1 MLKRCLS
8 SLNVVKFQHNIILKL
23 GGLMK
28 IVILDGNALNPG
40 DLSWEEFKK
49 IGKTTIYDRTPPE
62 LVIERIGDAE
72 ILITNKVSISE
83 TIISQCKNL
92 KYIGVLATGYN
103 IIDVEAARKKSIVV
117 TNIPAYS
124 TNAVAQAVFAYILE
138 FANGVHAHNQSVHN
152 GDWCNSKDFCYWTHP
167 LVEISGKTLGI
178 IGYGSIGQQ
187 VAKIAAAFGMNVLA
201 YSRTPSKIQTPAKSV
216 SLEELLQVS
225 DFISLHAP
233 LTPET
238 THIINDKTLSLV
250 KPSAMLI
257 NTARGPLVDEVAV
270 NEALNSGKLSYFA
283 TDVLSSEPMAENC
296 PLLKQSKAIITP
308 HVAWAG
314 LETRQRL
321 MDIAVKNL
329 QEFLKGNPVNQV

>member
-1 MLKRCLS
+1 
-8 SLNVVKFQHNIILKL
+8 
-23 GGLMK
+23 MK

-40 DLSWEEFKK
+40 DLSWDGFEKL
-49 IGKTTIYDRTPPE
+49 GDVTLYDRTPKD
-62 LVIERIGDAE
+62 LIISRIGDAE
-72 ILITNKVSISE
+72 ILITNKVSITKE
-83 TIISQCKNL
+83 ILDECPNL

-103 IIDVEAARKKSIVV
+103 IIDTKACAEKSIVV

-138 FANGVHAHNQSVHN
+138 YTNGVHSHNDSVQK

-167 LVEISGKTLGI
+167 LLELTDKTIGI
-178 IGYGSIGQQ
+178 VGFGSIGKQ
-187 VAKIAAAFGMNVLA
+187 VAKIAHAFGMNVLS
-201 YSRTPSKIQTPAKSV
+201 YSRTPSKITEPAKSV
-216 SLEELLQVS
+216 SLEYLLQNS

-238 THIINDKTLSLV
+238 THIINEETLKLV

-257 NTARGPLVDEVAV
+257 NTARGPLVDENAVAK
-270 NEALNSGKLSYFA
+270 ALKSGVLSAFA
-283 TDVLSSEPMAENC
+283 ADVLSAEPMAKDC
-296 PLLKQSKAIITP
+296 PLLNCENTIITP

-321 MDIAVKNL
+321 MNIAVENL
-329 QEFLKGNPVNQV
+329 SAFLAGNPINQVN